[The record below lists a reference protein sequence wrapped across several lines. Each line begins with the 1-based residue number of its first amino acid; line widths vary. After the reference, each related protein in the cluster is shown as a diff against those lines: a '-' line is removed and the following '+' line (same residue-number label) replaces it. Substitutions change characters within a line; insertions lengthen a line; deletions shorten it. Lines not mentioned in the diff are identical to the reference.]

1 MSNEQQNP
9 NSGRFTKGNRLAIAL
24 IAGAGIAAGGIFTV
38 QAVADSK
45 TYQHVRMLTSD
56 GGAEFTKAAWGGH
69 RRRGPNFSEMSDT
82 EIEKHITRAV
92 KHLAIEID
100 ATEQQQ
106 EQIVALVLPAA
117 INMKTLRGEM
127 RGTGQEFAELLT
139 SPTVDRAA
147 IEELRA
153 EKLAEADQIS
163 KEWVNVVTDVSM
175 VLTAEQ
181 RDTIKE
187 RLDQFRSMRGGWR
200 H

>member
-9 NSGRFTKGNRLAIAL
+9 KSGLFRNGNRLAIAL
-24 IAGAGIAAGGIFTV
+24 IAGAGITAGGIFTV
-38 QAVADSK
+38 QAVAESK
-45 TYQHVRMLTSD
+45 TYQHVRMLTAD
-56 GGAEFTKAAWGGH
+56 GGAEFTKAAWRGH
-69 RRRGPNFSEMSDT
+69 RRGGPNFADMSDT

-106 EQIVALVLPAA
+106 EQIVALVLPAV

-139 SPTVDRAA
+139 SPVVDRAA

-163 KEWVNVVTDVSM
+163 KEWVDVVTDVSM

-187 RLDQFRSMRGGWR
+187 RLDQFRSMRRGWR